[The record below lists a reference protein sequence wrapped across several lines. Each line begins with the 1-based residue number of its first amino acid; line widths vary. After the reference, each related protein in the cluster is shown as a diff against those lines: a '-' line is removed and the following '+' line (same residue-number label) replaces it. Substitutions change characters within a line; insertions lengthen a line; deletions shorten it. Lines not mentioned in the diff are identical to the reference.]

1 MLLFLQIM
9 IQLSW
14 FSHFQIES
22 DEKLKK
28 GSGPLTTRESS
39 SKTRLF
45 SFSDAMLRT
54 RLLAETYAR
63 QAEDLIDIIAESD
76 ETRNN
81 LRKLTHMVT
90 HRDK

>member
-1 MLLFLQIM
+1 M
-9 IQLSW
+9 IQL

-22 DEKLKK
+22 DEKFKK
-28 GSGPLTTRESS
+28 SLRAFKTHES

-45 SFSDAMLRT
+45 LCFSDAMLRT

-76 ETRNN
+76 QTRNN